1 MKKNNKKKKKLNVTK
16 LLVFILI
23 FYIIGYLIYS
33 MFTMKIRNIVI
44 KGNTYLKDY
53 EIIEKAGIKDYPP
66 MLTLNKS
73 KTISKLKELELVNNA
88 KITKSLDFTLTIE
101 IEEKKVI
108 LEYDNNYYLNDG
120 NKIKGGFLGTP
131 TLINYVPD
139 GTLKKFLKEMGN
151 LSYDIINSISEIEY
165 SPTKNSDGNITDED
179 IFIFKMNDGIIVY
192 ISTSKL
198 DIMNKYQKIYASLG
212 DKKGILHLDKGN
224 YLEVQ

>member
-73 KTISKLKELELVNNA
+73 KTISKLKELELVNNT

-108 LEYDNNYYLNDG
+108 LDYDNNYYLNDG
-120 NKIKGGFLGTP
+120 TKIKGGFLGTP